1 MGLREIM
8 ETSEHDKIIAFD
20 TLYTNNHIQ
29 MLKIVMPYFD
39 KQTQGK
45 LAVYIKYLEFRHT
58 LDHCSHSYELSGCSF
73 QKEDFNINKLCSELS
88 PFCSN
93 SEKEKLERI
102 AGIFRS
108 IEMYKEMSRTME
120 MMKDFAPDLFADGL
134 GSIFPPNS
142 ATDSPDGN
150 DANFSDGNA
159 TVFPDVTGYFS
170 SQANQQNNNMM
181 EMLMGMLSPEQK
193 SIFEMFGGNNTHES
207 DRMDE

>member
-1 MGLREIM
+1 M
-8 ETSEHDKIIAFD
+8 ETNEHDNIIAFD

-39 KQTQGK
+39 AQAQGQ

-58 LDHCSHSYELSGCSF
+58 LDHFSHPHELSGCSF
-73 QKEDFNINKLCSELS
+73 HKEEFNINKICSQLS
-88 PFCSN
+88 PFCN
-93 SEKEKLERI
+93 SAEKEKLERI

-120 MMKDFAPDLFADGL
+120 MMKEFAPDLFANGL
-134 GSIFPPNS
+134 GNIFPSEDAQASPDGS
-142 ATDSPDGN
+142 DTDSPDGSHH
-150 DANFSDGNA
+150 FS
-159 TVFPDVTGYFS
+159 
-170 SQANQQNNNMM
+170 NQQNNNMM

-193 SIFEMFGGNNTHES
+193 SIFEMLGGNHTHES

>member
-1 MGLREIM
+1 M
-8 ETSEHDKIIAFD
+8 ETNEHDNIIAFD

-39 KQTQGK
+39 ARVQGQ

-58 LDHCSHSYELSGCSF
+58 LDYFSRPHELSGCSF
-73 QKEDFNINKLCSELS
+73 HKEEFNINKICSQLS
-88 PFCSN
+88 PFCS
-93 SEKEKLERI
+93 SAEKEKLERI

-120 MMKDFAPDLFADGL
+120 MMKEFAPDLFANGL
-134 GSIFPPNS
+134 GSMSPSGDAI
-142 ATDSPDGN
+142 DSPEGS
-150 DANFSDGNA
+150 DAN
-159 TVFPDVTGYFS
+159 S
-170 SQANQQNNNMM
+170 SNQPNQQNNTMM

-207 DRMDE
+207 DGMDE